1 MKKHIPVLAVLVLLP
16 AAGLVGQEKPKGSGD
31 KPAVEPTQSGDPY
44 NVYSSGAFQ
53 EVYIDEDFKLF
64 KVRTYQGAVP
74 GRDEENPQ
82 GAPVDPPKGKIVID
96 RIGFEQR
103 ELFSRIF
110 VLADRPVSPWVY
122 DNFVQA
128 QSDPAIPP
136 QIYVEVAKASIPR
149 TNDRRPLVT
158 KNFNTPVMQ
167 VEANQVK
174 DLVRIVITLKREAR
188 YLPVQVGKTIYVDV
202 ER

>member
-1 MKKHIPVLAVLVLLP
+1 MKKHITALALLALLP
-16 AAGLVGQEKPKGSGD
+16 AAGLLAQEKPTGTGE
-31 KPAVEPTQSGDPY
+31 KPQVEPGQSEDPY
-44 NVYSSGAFQ
+44 NVYSTGAFQ
-53 EVYIDEDFKLF
+53 EVYIDEEFKLF

-74 GRDEENPQ
+74 GREEGNPQ

-136 QIYVEVAKASIPR
+136 QIFVEIAKASVPK

-158 KNFNTPVMQ
+158 RNFNTPVMQ
-167 VEANQVK
+167 IETIQVK
-174 DLVRIVITLKREAR
+174 DLVRIVITLKRESR
-188 YLPVQVGKTIYVDV
+188 YLPVQVGKTVYVDV

>member
-1 MKKHIPVLAVLVLLP
+1 MKRYIPVLMFLTLAPSGALGQGKP
-16 AAGLVGQEKPKGSGD
+16 AETGD
-31 KPAVEPTQSGDPY
+31 KPQADPANGGDPY
-44 NVYSSGAFQ
+44 NVYSTGAFQ

-74 GRDEENPQ
+74 GRDEETPL
-82 GAPVDPPKGKIVID
+82 GAPVAPPAGKITID

-103 ELFSRIF
+103 ELFSRVF
-110 VLADRPVSPWVY
+110 VLADRPVTPWVY

-128 QSDPAIPP
+128 QSDPAIAP
-136 QIYVEVAKASIPR
+136 QIYVEVAKASVPK

-158 KNFNTPVMQ
+158 RSFNTPVMQ
-167 VEANQVK
+167 VEINQVK
-174 DLVRIVITLKREAR
+174 NLVRIVITLKRESR